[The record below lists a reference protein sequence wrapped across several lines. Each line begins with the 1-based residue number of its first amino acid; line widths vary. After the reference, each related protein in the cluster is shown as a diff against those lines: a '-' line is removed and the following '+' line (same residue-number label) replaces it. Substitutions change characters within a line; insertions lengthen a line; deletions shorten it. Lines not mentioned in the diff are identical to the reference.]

1 VSRDDQPLLD
11 IDPDALRAAEF
22 MQAQDLLAGMVGKQ
36 VVAAQ
41 LEETRISVELDDGA
55 IYYFYGFMG
64 EDAPAESG
72 PA

>member
-1 VSRDDQPLLD
+1 MQSLLD

-22 MQAQDLLAGMVGKQ
+22 MQAQDLLAGMVGNQ

-41 LEETRISVELDDGA
+41 LEETRISVELDDGS

-64 EDAPAESG
+64 EDAPAG
-72 PA
+72 PDAT

>member
-1 VSRDDQPLLD
+1 VNPDDQSLLD

-36 VVAAQ
+36 IVAAQ

-64 EDAPAESG
+64 EDGPDEPG